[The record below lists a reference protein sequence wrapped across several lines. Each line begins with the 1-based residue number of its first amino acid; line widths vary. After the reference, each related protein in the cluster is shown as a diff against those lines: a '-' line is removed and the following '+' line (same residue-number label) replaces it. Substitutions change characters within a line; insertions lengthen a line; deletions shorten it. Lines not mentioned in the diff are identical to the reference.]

1 MNNFLRN
8 LTATQQVGALF
19 LVMFGILSV
28 VTIWAFVRNLREH
41 ASDDPESEARILE
54 AKRFWGLLKTSWM
67 MASVFWI
74 GWVLGDTVATV
85 LFAIVGFFAL
95 REFISLAYTRRGDLV
110 IGGDG
115 TLRIGSGE
123 QLSSDAGG
131 PITVPALTEV
141 KIGPDG
147 TVFGKQVG
155 GEAVVFQPL
164 ARIKVVDADPTKVV
178 IRTDGLFESVDRTP
192 FDAAATPAVQSGAL
206 EGSNV
211 SLFSAMVDMIGMSRR
226 YEMQVKVMKQA
237 SDLAADNAAAEHAN
251 TYWFIC
257 SSHKGDSFTSWL
269 HRERVNQP
277 RSRGARLP
285 VPFHQ
290 SQQQRADEA
299 HGCNCSPWSAHTH
312 QLPVW
317 R

>member
-1 MNNFLRN
+1 LFGV
-8 LTATQQVGALF
+8 LT
-19 LVMFGILSV
+19 
-28 VTIWAFVRNLREH
+28 
-41 ASDDPESEARILE
+41 EA
-54 AKRFWGLLKTSWM
+54 
-67 MASVFWI
+67 
-74 GWVLGDTVATV
+74 GDT
-85 LFAIVGFFAL
+85 
-95 REFISLAYTRRGDLV
+95 AYTRRGDLV

-141 KIGPDG
+141 KIGSDG

-192 FDAAATPAVQSGAL
+192 FETAATPAVQAGAL

-237 SDLAADNAAAEHAN
+237 SDLA
-251 TYWFIC
+251 
-257 SSHKGDSFTSWL
+257 
-269 HRERVNQP
+269 ERSQ
-277 RSRGARLP
+277 SLARLT
-285 VPFHQ
+285 Q
-290 SQQQRADEA
+290 
-299 HGCNCSPWSAHTH
+299 
-312 QLPVW
+312 
-317 R
+317 